1 MPQYARLVKLW
12 EGVRRANAAPL
23 ERDISAVSMDTH
35 TRFSLPRGDVPQVGS
50 CSRAEVVAPRALRRL
65 DCTWQLT
72 ELGLAVA
79 QWGGTRGIPAPDP
92 ALSRSLLA
100 RGPLA
105 GSRWEQSLGCT
116 GSNDRASCMRHEA
129 WLADVI
135 C

>member
-50 CSRAEVVAPRALRRL
+50 CSRAEVVAPSALRRL

-92 ALSRSLLA
+92 ALSRSLLSA
-100 RGPLA
+100 DHCWLVGPRQGA
-105 GSRWEQSLGCT
+105 GGNKACIWDAPDQTT
-116 GSNDRASCMRHEA
+116 GLHA
-129 WLADVI
+129 
-135 C
+135 